1 MFERVGEEMMN
12 SLACVV
18 RREKQNDLESDNAL
32 LLLLFKRA
40 SSSSSSFS
48 SFEREREKERET
60 CLSSHAHGPN
70 HDDERFCCGLFP
82 KERRS
87 FFVGLHH
94 FLKDEMKK
102 KKEDSCLFLNPN
114 I

>member
-48 SFEREREKERET
+48 SFERERERK
-60 CLSSHAHGPN
+60 
-70 HDDERFCCGLFP
+70 
-82 KERRS
+82 KERRAFRPTLTGRTMTTS
-87 FFVGLHH
+87 DFVVAFSPKSGV
-94 FLKDEMKK
+94 
-102 KKEDSCLFLNPN
+102 LFLWVCATF
-114 I
+114 

>member
-32 LLLLFKRA
+32 LLLLLFKRA

-48 SFEREREKERET
+48 SFERERERK
-60 CLSSHAHGPN
+60 
-70 HDDERFCCGLFP
+70 
-82 KERRS
+82 KERRAFRPTLTGRTMTTS
-87 FFVGLHH
+87 DFVVAFSPKSGV
-94 FLKDEMKK
+94 
-102 KKEDSCLFLNPN
+102 LFLWVCTTF
-114 I
+114 

>member
-48 SFEREREKERET
+48 SFERERERK
-60 CLSSHAHGPN
+60 
-70 HDDERFCCGLFP
+70 
-82 KERRS
+82 KERRAFRPTLTGRTMTTS
-87 FFVGLHH
+87 DFVVAFSPKSGV
-94 FLKDEMKK
+94 
-102 KKEDSCLFLNPN
+102 LFLWVCTTF
-114 I
+114 

>member
-40 SSSSSSFS
+40 SSSSSFS
-48 SFEREREKERET
+48 SFERERERK
-60 CLSSHAHGPN
+60 
-70 HDDERFCCGLFP
+70 
-82 KERRS
+82 KERRAFRPTLTGRTMTTS
-87 FFVGLHH
+87 DFVVAFSPKSGV
-94 FLKDEMKK
+94 
-102 KKEDSCLFLNPN
+102 LFLWVCTTF
-114 I
+114 

>member
-1 MFERVGEEMMN
+1 VFERVGEEMMN

-48 SFEREREKERET
+48 SFERERERK
-60 CLSSHAHGPN
+60 
-70 HDDERFCCGLFP
+70 
-82 KERRS
+82 KERRAFRPTLTGRTMTTS
-87 FFVGLHH
+87 DFVVAFSPKSGV
-94 FLKDEMKK
+94 
-102 KKEDSCLFLNPN
+102 LFLWVCTTF
-114 I
+114 